1 MMNAV
6 PDETNLELLVNSTSV
21 ANNVAY
27 GTSNGYQ
34 TVKSGSQQV
43 VIEPSGSSTALLT
56 QSISFCIRHRHH
68 GDCFQ
73 FFLQHSSARARR

>member
-1 MMNAV
+1 MNAV
-6 PDETNLELLVNSTSV
+6 PDESNLEVLVNNTSV

-27 GTSNGYQ
+27 GTSTGYQ

-56 QSISFCIRHRHH
+56 QSISF
-68 GDCFQ
+68 
-73 FFLQHSSARARR
+73 SSVRTPR